1 MKIDCHGEKLGQTK
15 GERRYPSNCAD
26 HSQAEPIKGKGDA
39 WRQFLLKMQLSIL
52 TISLLV
58 CLGLGL
64 VQGAQ
69 VQDKKR
75 DPKLF
80 YVSTTTTTSTWY
92 RDRAMVFQSGSFD
105 QEW

>member
-15 GERRYPSNCAD
+15 DEEGCRDNCAD
-26 HSQAEPIKGKGDA
+26 HSQLEPIKGKGDA
-39 WRQFLLKMQLSIL
+39 WRQFLLKMQSSIL

-92 RDRAMVFQSGSFD
+92 GGTMFFFQSGSFD
-105 QEW
+105 HE